1 MGVDW
6 EAASNFIVFPTWDYV
21 ALSHCFEVYMQ
32 VDIWKWH
39 IYLFYAYPYMIQPVN
54 SVCWMT
60 IYRKLLQTTEFI
72 AHLNLN
78 LHWKMESD
86 FYGQWTYFSFL
97 LFLSASWLKKAL
109 LDLIY
114 NRHYGMS
121 VWEMSSF
128 YCVLYQILTI
138 SCEAIYS
145 SHSTHY

>member
-1 MGVDW
+1 MFYPPWFMLHSPIVLRSVCRWIFENGI
-6 EAASNFIVFPTWDYV
+6 FIYFTLTLTWFQ
-21 ALSHCFEVYMQ
+21 A
-32 VDIWKWH
+32 
-39 IYLFYAYPYMIQPVN
+39 VN

-60 IYRKLLQTTEFI
+60 IYKKLLQTTEFL

-78 LHWKMESD
+78 LHWKMESG

-109 LDLIY
+109 PDLIY